1 MAVNPNLTPEQRADF
16 AQMRRNMRRDIES
29 AEGHLA
35 TNVLLGQGFVCV
47 AVSHVTALTTTRPR
61 PQEPTWVEYRFIGMD
76 GDLSGVTHWSK
87 ADAEKVAQFW
97 NDGITAKVAADLVE
111 RLSVVVMHR
120 NDALKQVIATA
131 QSILEMTEGH
141 GLD

>member
-1 MAVNPNLTPEQRADF
+1 MAIKADLTPEQRADF
-16 AQMRRNMRRDIES
+16 AQMRANLRRDIES
-29 AEGHLA
+29 ANGHLA

-47 AVSHVTALTTTRPR
+47 AASGATALTSKRTRPH
-61 PQEPTWVEYRFIGMD
+61 EPTWVEYRFIGMD

-87 ADAEKVAQFW
+87 SDAEKVAQFW
-97 NDGITAKVAADLVE
+97 NDGIASKVDADLVE

-131 QSILEMTEGH
+131 QSILEMTAGH